1 MSGYFKNEPAYAV
14 IGDLHNQY
22 SFAQT
27 VKSMLEDMFGKRV
40 KNLNVGSKQP
50 FYIYDADAN
59 DIELILEGKTITL
72 TPQQQG
78 AVAVLRFS
86 VKRKLTSVHKG
97 IWDNAIDIFPTD
109 FYNLFVVKQ
118 DWDFG
123 PIYDDIRLA
132 IEKNKN

>member
-1 MSGYFKNEPAYAV
+1 MSGNFKNEPAYAV
-14 IGDLHNQY
+14 IGDLHKQY

-27 VKSMLEDMFGKRV
+27 IKSMLEDMFGKQV

-59 DIELILEGKTITL
+59 DIELTLEGKTVTL

-97 IWDNAIDIFPTD
+97 IWDNAADIFSTD

-132 IEKNKN
+132 IKRNKN